1 MKGGFEFTKQKIAI
15 KNNIAYNTECYY
27 FFFFLL
33 FVFVIWFYLFYFF
46 FNLGVL
52 DSKLTNPKLG
62 DRPQLWPVLPPVF
75 SLLCYIHHETDLLHH
90 VLVVF
95 SERSSKI
102 TVFTS
107 HKKIISSQFGWLLE
121 IRMEKSLEKNQW
133 QSFIC

>member
-1 MKGGFEFTKQKIAI
+1 MLL
-15 KNNIAYNTECYY
+15 
-27 FFFFLL
+27 FLL
-33 FVFVIWFYLFYFF
+33 FSSFCFCYLVLPLLFF

-107 HKKIISSQFGWLLE
+107 HKKILSSQFG
-121 IRMEKSLEKNQW
+121 
-133 QSFIC
+133 